1 MHLQNKI
8 DGNISK
14 IVALFPNC
22 VTEAKD
28 ENGEVVHKIDFE
40 QIFASYSPETIW
52 TVL

>member
-40 QIFASYSPETIW
+40 QIFASYSPETIL